1 MFFPASKRVH
11 WQVKKST
18 WNLLRGFFFWGGG
31 GEEVKIELRGSL
43 YLEPGMGE
51 SHLIFA
57 GWHTLIHPRPSQ
69 ITKMGLFAIKVN
81 GFKPFNDFH
90 DQNSNLDVSQGP
102 EIASGILFRG
112 FGF

>member
-1 MFFPASKRVH
+1 MES
-11 WQVKKST
+11 ST
-18 WNLLRGFFFWGGG
+18 WIFFFWGGRG
-31 GEEVKIELRGSL
+31 GGQNFELRGSL

-57 GWHTLIHPRPSQ
+57 GWHTLMHPRPSQ